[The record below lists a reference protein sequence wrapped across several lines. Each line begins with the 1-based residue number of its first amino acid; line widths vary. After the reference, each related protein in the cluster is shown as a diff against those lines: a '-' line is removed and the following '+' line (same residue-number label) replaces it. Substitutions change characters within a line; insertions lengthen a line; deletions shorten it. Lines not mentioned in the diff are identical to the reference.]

1 MSVCRKQDEREMIK
15 KEKYKNPLVSVI
27 MAACNDRPEYICMA
41 VESILNQTYR
51 YFELLILDDSD
62 EKATI
67 EAIDSYRLDARVR
80 IYREDHRIGFVP
92 SLNKG
97 LGLAKGAFIAR
108 MDGDDVASPDR
119 LEKQVRYFSTRP
131 AADILGGQLNIMD
144 ETGQITGRRSYPLGG
159 FRLAV
164 FFCMRTP
171 VAHPAV
177 MFKRAVADAGYRYDE
192 SLKRAEDIDFW
203 LRLFNA
209 GYRIEN
215 LPDTILNFRAESDFL
230 TKRVTDKT
238 QEKYVLA
245 IRRKNFSFKRPLF
258 SMAGWLFSYIRQAA
272 PDRLKTRVYDREN
285 RARMYQMQN
294 RDFYQGE

>member
-1 MSVCRKQDEREMIK
+1 
-15 KEKYKNPLVSVI
+15 
-27 MAACNDRPEYICMA
+27 
-41 VESILNQTYR
+41 
-51 YFELLILDDSD
+51 
-62 EKATI
+62 
-67 EAIDSYRLDARVR
+67 
-80 IYREDHRIGFVP
+80 
-92 SLNKG
+92 
-97 LGLAKGAFIAR
+97 
-108 MDGDDVASPDR
+108 
-119 LEKQVRYFSTRP
+119 
-131 AADILGGQLNIMD
+131 MD

-230 TKRVTDKT
+230 IKRVTDKT

-258 SMAGWLFSYIRQAA
+258 SMAGWLFSYIRQAV